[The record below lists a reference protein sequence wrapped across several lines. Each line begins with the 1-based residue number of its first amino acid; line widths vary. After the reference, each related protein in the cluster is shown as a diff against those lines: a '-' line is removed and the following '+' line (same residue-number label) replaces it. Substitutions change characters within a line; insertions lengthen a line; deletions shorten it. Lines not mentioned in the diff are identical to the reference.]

1 MPIAWKFSFREGTA
15 VELFDKSATIHELAL
30 EVLLATGGQIEIL
43 NVLNTNITG
52 QFVNGLDN
60 AKLSKLKR
68 LYLNRCNQLTDKGLV
83 AALFTAL

>member
-15 VELFDKSATIHELAL
+15 EELFDKSATIHELAL

-52 QFVNGLDN
+52 QFVNGLDDT
-60 AKLSKLKR
+60 KLRELKYRNIWRFVERGRHGSKTVSAEK
-68 LYLNRCNQLTDKGLV
+68 T
-83 AALFTAL
+83 